1 MSIMARK
8 HIYKLSIPEISTE
21 QHFTSKATLIEGPDY
36 TPYQE
41 LEITFFKSK
50 ADDMDDKLEFI
61 AGIYAHDLESEEG
74 EYKARADFENYDDIV
89 SCTIRSNGHIVA
101 SSNVVITQG
110 YDEVLVYDVFY
121 TDTKDG
127 SNRPLCRLK
136 HDNTLIIDL
145 AIPLLCRAV
154 NKMYHE
160 TLSDFDYIA
169 GELELD
175 CEL

>member
-8 HIYKLSIPEISTE
+8 HIYKLSIPEINTE

-74 EYKARADFENYDDIV
+74 EDKAREVFADYDNIV
-89 SCTIRSNGHIVA
+89 SCNIRCGNRSIKYC
-101 SSNVVITQG
+101 NVVITQG
-110 YDEVLVYDVFY
+110 YAEVLVYDVFY
-121 TDTKDG
+121 TDTKGG

-154 NKMYHE
+154 NKMYQE

-169 GELELD
+169 DELELD